1 MAQQMM
7 KRAAA
12 VSAVG
17 VAAVMMATPAM
28 AGRCGHSYAVDA
40 PTTLAKVA
48 RACNVSLSAL
58 REANTGVNPDYV
70 RPGEHLA
77 VPDEIASATD
87 VPSGGANLGVDG
99 GGYSAP
105 VYRYVEYTEPA
116 APKKAQPEQLIYTSS
131 SGDPYFIQASY
142 TAPYVPEDQTLSYQ
156 KRSAARIRNAGVQQ
170 PRTPV
175 TLSPMRSYAPKAVTI
190 SSNTD
195 LITGEPVSP
204 LMECAVLRRQPSG
217 KIEQVREFKPAPE
230 GRETPAHCTEITE
243 ISMAA
248 PLSPQSALAASDF
261 LRSEYE
267 TGAPASVYTVL
278 KGYVSHADA
287 ECVTLISDDGMRW
300 RVGVPLAPMELLGKE
315 TTIWAEQTEAQQ
327 CGGLVMNR
335 AVYAEQAQ

>member
-1 MAQQMM
+1 MTM
-7 KRAAA
+7 KFSRTMIAAGAASAAA
-12 VSAVG
+12 LV
-17 VAAVMMATPAM
+17 MATPAM

-58 REANTGVNPDYV
+58 KEANTGVDPAYV

-87 VPSGGANLGVDG
+87 IPSGGADLGVDN

-105 VYRYVEYTEPA
+105 VYRYAEYTEPA
-116 APKKAQPEQLIYTSS
+116 PKPAKPAEPVYVATSN
-131 SGDPYFIQASY
+131 DPYFVQASY
-142 TAPYVPEDQTLSYQ
+142 TAPYIAEDERLSYQ
-156 KRSAARIRNAGVQQ
+156 QKSAARIRNAGVL
-170 PRTPV
+170 RTSPV
-175 TLSPMRSYAPKAVTI
+175 NISPMRSYAPKAVTI

-195 LITGEPVSP
+195 LVTGEPVSP

-248 PLSPQSALAASDF
+248 PLKTEQRVTTSDF
-261 LRSEYE
+261 LHSEFE
-267 TGAPASVYTVL
+267 AMSPDAVFTVL
-278 KGYVSHADA
+278 KGYVVSADA
-287 ECVTLISDDGMRW
+287 ECITLRTDDNMVW
-300 RVGVPLAPMELLGKE
+300 RLGVPLAPVEMLGKDA
-315 TTIWAEQTEAQQ
+315 TIWAELTDAPQ

-335 AVYAEQAQ
+335 AVYAERAE